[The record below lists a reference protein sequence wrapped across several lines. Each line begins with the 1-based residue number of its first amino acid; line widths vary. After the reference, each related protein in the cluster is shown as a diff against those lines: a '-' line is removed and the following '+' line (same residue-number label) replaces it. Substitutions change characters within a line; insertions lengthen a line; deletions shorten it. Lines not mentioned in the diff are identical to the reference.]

1 MTRQI
6 RSGSKPS
13 VRFWVLFGFLG
24 LVFLTGG
31 GSRADI
37 QSLIILRPISVIV
50 CGYGLWTLRWDQIL
64 QQRFLFLFTSAI
76 FGLVILH
83 LIPLPPAIWGNLPGR
98 EVIVQVD
105 QMTNMGRIWRPMSMV
120 PPSTWNALYSL
131 FAPLAVLLVGIQLS
145 REERFQLLAVLLGLG
160 LLSGFVGL
168 LQVVGPA
175 DSPLYFYTTT
185 NNGSAVGLFSNRN
198 HQAIFLACLF
208 PMLSVFAFAGLKTV
222 EQWRFRLWVS
232 IAAGLVMIPLLLVTG
247 SRAGLLIGLFGLAA
261 VPLLYRKPLFE
272 RPAKRKVRRIKLTYA
287 FVGFGAVAVGLL
299 TVLFAR
305 AQAFQRLIAPDQLGD
320 LRLTVWG
327 PIAGMSWKYFPFGS
341 GVGSFVEVYQ
351 IDEPLELLSP
361 SYLNHAHNDWLEVAM
376 TTGAFGLVL
385 LFVAVIAWAIAAYR
399 AWRMPEPRGRE
410 TSYRQMAS
418 LLILMIA
425 LGSIGDY
432 PLRVPSIM
440 CTFVVALLWL
450 CSGRGPQGEDAIVPS
465 KRDGSPDESGLAA

>member
-1 MTRQI
+1 MVFKTNRDSQ
-6 RSGSKPS
+6 RSI
-13 VRFWVLFGFLG
+13 RFWVLFGFIG

-37 QSLIILRPISVIV
+37 QSLIILRPVSVIV
-50 CGYGLWTLRWDQIL
+50 CGYGFWTLRWYQIR

-76 FGLVILH
+76 FGLVILN
-83 LIPLPPAIWGNLPGR
+83 LIPLPPAIWSNLPGR

-105 QMTNMGRIWRPMSMV
+105 RMTNAGSIWRPMSMV

-208 PMLSVFAFAGLKTV
+208 PMLSVFAFAGSKTV
-222 EQWRFRLWVS
+222 EQWRFKLWVS

-272 RPAKRKVRRIKLTYA
+272 RPAKRKVRRVKSTYT
-287 FVGFGAVAVGLL
+287 FVGFGSLALGLL
-299 TVLFAR
+299 TILFAR
-305 AQAFQRLIAPDQLGD
+305 AQAFERLLAPDQLAD
-320 LRLTVWG
+320 LRLKVWG
-327 PIAGMSWKYFPFGS
+327 PIAQMSWKYFPFGS

-361 SYLNHAHNDWLEVAM
+361 SYLNHAHNDWLEVVM
-376 TTGAFGLVL
+376 TTGAFGLAL
-385 LFVAVIAWAIAAYR
+385 LFIAFLAWAIAAYQV
-399 AWRMPEPRGRE
+399 WRISEPRGRD
-410 TSYRQMAS
+410 TSYRRMAS
-418 LLILMIA
+418 LLIFMIA
-425 LGSIGDY
+425 FGSIGDY
-432 PLRVPSIM
+432 PLRTPSLM
-440 CTFVVALLWL
+440 CVFVIATLWL
-450 CSGRGPQGEDAIVPS
+450 CNSRHHLRDDAIATS
-465 KRDGSPDESGLAA
+465 KRDGTPGESRLAA